1 MEIPKNAFFA
11 KVEWRNGF
19 FELCDG
25 EKREKLDSAAKHER
39 MGRCFAAL
47 DTIDQYEFK
56 TELANVVAI
65 GL

>member
-25 EKREKLDSAAKHER
+25 EKREKLDSAAKQNDPLR
-39 MGRCFAAL
+39 R
-47 DTIDQYEFK
+47 
-56 TELANVVAI
+56 
-65 GL
+65 